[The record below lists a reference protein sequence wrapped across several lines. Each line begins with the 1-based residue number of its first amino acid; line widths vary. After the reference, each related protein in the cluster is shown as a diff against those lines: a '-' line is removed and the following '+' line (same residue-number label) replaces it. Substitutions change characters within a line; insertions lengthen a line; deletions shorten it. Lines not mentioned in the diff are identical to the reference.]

1 MSHALGASHNDI
13 FVILWYSV
21 DVEVDQGSQCTLCF
35 ALIRLGKLAW
45 RPTRYT
51 NRTCVVT
58 EVTRSVL
65 VVRCASTWGRPGRVQ
80 MYVVYLIQT
89 VSPGLGSTTDPAY
102 PVKTNFPTSS
112 LHSLVKGLAI
122 SIMSSWVFP
131 SLSCCQ
137 GSSDLHHVFLGLSFT
152 LLSKVYRPPSCLHG
166 SLLHAPVVKGLAIS
180 IMSSW
185 VSFTLLSRV

>member
-1 MSHALGASHNDI
+1 MSHALGASHSDT

-35 ALIRLGKLAW
+35 ALVHPGKLAW
-45 RPTRYT
+45 RSPARYT

-58 EVTRSVL
+58 EVTGSVL
-65 VVRCASTWGRPGRVQ
+65 VVRCASAWGRPGRVQ
-80 MYVVYLIQT
+80 MYVVCLIQT
-89 VSPGLGSTTDPAY
+89 ESPGPGSTTDPAY

-137 GSSDLHHVFLGLSFT
+137 GSSDLHHVIMGLYFT
-152 LLSKVYRPPSCLHG
+152 L
-166 SLLHAPVVKGLAIS
+166 
-180 IMSSW
+180 
-185 VSFTLLSRV
+185 LLSRV